1 MAMPDTPEPKIEFLC
16 APEDIGVIAAPVPAR
31 EALPEWFKRLAPVD
45 KQRLSTTD
53 NALTVKRCM
62 PFLDAL
68 MTGWILPLAATVR
81 IEVLDNGQTVNT
93 GWDFDR
99 TMVSNHHPYQKHHY

>member
-1 MAMPDTPEPKIEFLC
+1 MPDTAPPPKIEFLC
-16 APEDIGVIAAPVPAR
+16 APEDLGVIAEPVPAR

-53 NALTVKRCM
+53 NALTIKRCM

-81 IEVLDNGQTVNT
+81 IEVLDNGQTV
-93 GWDFDR
+93 
-99 TMVSNHHPYQKHHY
+99 